1 MFIVEI
7 HTHKHT
13 HTHTHAHTQKK
24 VCACFLNQINFFLQ
38 IGKHNSNVST
48 MLSNNISSG
57 NGGNTSYAGT
67 GGTALTHL
75 TGMELV
81 SSPPNSHK
89 MLQPHNKFKLVS
101 YLSLFISYCEI

>member
-1 MFIVEI
+1 M
-7 HTHKHT
+7 HTHI
-13 HTHTHAHTQKK
+13 HTQKSLCLLFK
-24 VCACFLNQINFFLQ
+24 PDNFFLQ

-57 NGGNTSYAGT
+57 NGGNASYAGT